1 MADRGIRRIW
11 KGGQPSLSG
20 GRRVRRGFVYY
31 AFDAWTLAKRSWS
44 FSAELTQDLSRAEG
58 AIRRLNEDPPRTQVL
73 ESLAR
78 QLLRAEAVA
87 SSRIEGLE
95 LSHRKLAEAAFD
107 PEDTSLTARSVLG
120 NVRAMDEAIRL
131 AAGQTHFTVDTIR
144 QIHARLFQGTADA
157 RLAGVL
163 RDRQNWIGGRSDNP
177 YRAEFVPVPEDR
189 VRPLL
194 EDLCTFVERD
204 DLPALAQAAIAHA
217 QFETIH
223 PFEDGN
229 GRVGRCLIHYVLR
242 RRDLATTFV
251 PPISAVLAA
260 NSRSYV
266 GGLTAYREKNDEEW
280 CGIFASSTEAA
291 CNGAAD
297 LSAKI
302 DELKTQWREKAR
314 TPRAG
319 SATAKL
325 IELLPVHPVLDLA
338 SATQFLSVSDEA
350 ARLAI
355 GRLVE
360 AGVLEPTSKRKW
372 RRTWDCPG
380 LFRVLDAFE
389 RHIDRYQPVRPLA
402 RGRTRSPSRTGD
414 RVVADEGRV

>member
-1 MADRGIRRIW
+1 MTDKGIRRVW
-11 KGGQPSLSG
+11 AGGQPSLSG
-20 GRRVRRGFVYY
+20 GRRVRQGFVYY

-44 FSAELTQDLSRAEG
+44 FSAELTQTLSRAEG
-58 AIRRLNEDPPRTQVL
+58 AVRRLNDDPPRTQVL

-107 PEDTSLTARSVLG
+107 PEDTSLNARSVLG

-131 AAGQTHFTVDTIR
+131 ACGQARLTVDTICR
-144 QIHARLFQGTADA
+144 IHARLFQGTADE

-163 RDRQNWIGGRSDNP
+163 RDRQNWIGGRADNP

-194 EDLCTFVERD
+194 DDLCKFIERD

-242 RRDLATTFV
+242 RRALATSFV

-260 NSRSYV
+260 NGRTYV
-266 GGLTAYREKNDEEW
+266 AGLTAYRKQDDEEW
-280 CGIFASSTEAA
+280 CGIFARATDAS

-297 LSAKI
+297 LGAKI
-302 DELKTQWREKAR
+302 DELKSEWREKAGK
-314 TPRAG
+314 PRAG
-319 SATAKL
+319 SATDKL

-338 SATQFLSVSDEA
+338 SATEFLAVSDEA
-350 ARLAI
+350 ARVAI
-355 GRLVE
+355 TRLVE
-360 AGVLEPTSKRKW
+360 AGILEPTSKRKW
-372 RRTWDCPG
+372 RRTWECPG
-380 LFRVLDAFE
+380 LFRILDAFE
-389 RHIDRYQPVRPLA
+389 RSFTRQQRVR
-402 RGRTRSPSRTGD
+402 RGAVQAVS
-414 RVVADEGRV
+414 